1 MNNFRTLAIML
12 CLTGLNIGLSAQDV
26 KSENGAS
33 NQIMPRNGNGMMP
46 MGGMMPFGG
55 ALNQFGVEFAKEMP
69 QDEDVVVKSE
79 SDTLYNY

>member
-12 CLTGLNIGLSAQDV
+12 CLTGLNIRLSAQDV

-55 ALNQFGVEFAKEMP
+55 ALNQFGV
-69 QDEDVVVKSE
+69 
-79 SDTLYNY
+79 